1 MFVLYSCS
9 PSCLLHVFMA
19 VILPSSFLWVEV
31 FAAFFIESFF
41 GGGKSF
47 IFLALFI
54 FLRRSRKRNITE
66 SVVAWPGRWFFF
78 STTPFLLTRNKFLE
92 LGFPSPS
99 KASQL
104 QWLLWEF
111 IETFVP
117 SMPIFDSLCF
127 IFILF
132 FSPLKQSEFF
142 FKLKTLS
149 EIIKS
154 FLLHFSVGFWGVSI
168 MVISACKATIAA
180 CIWN

>member
-1 MFVLYSCS
+1 MFR
-9 PSCLLHVFMA
+9 A
-19 VILPSSFLWVEV
+19 VILLSSFLWVEV
-31 FAAFFIESFF
+31 FAAFFIESYFL
-41 GGGKSF
+41 GGKSF

-54 FLRRSRKRNITE
+54 FLRRSRKRSITK
-66 SVVAWPGRWFFF
+66 SVVAWPGRWFFLG
-78 STTPFLLTRNKFLE
+78 TTPFLLTQNKFSE

-99 KASQL
+99 KAPQL

-111 IETFVP
+111 VETFAP
-117 SMPIFDSLCF
+117 SKPIFDRLCF

-132 FSPLKQSEFF
+132 FPPEAKWIFF

-154 FLLHFSVGFWGVSI
+154 FLPHFSVGFWGVSI